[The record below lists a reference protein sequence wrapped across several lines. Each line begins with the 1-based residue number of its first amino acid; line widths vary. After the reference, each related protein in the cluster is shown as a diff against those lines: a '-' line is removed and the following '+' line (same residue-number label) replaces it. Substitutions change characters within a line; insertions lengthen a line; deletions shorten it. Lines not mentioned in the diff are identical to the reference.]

1 MGHNVGK
8 QAALAV
14 AAGQKRGAAV
24 AETRTP
30 EEIIKTIRGNLNS
43 PLAIL
48 KTDVALLMAK
58 YDAAEAAVIHL
69 GGATAGLL
77 ERAEVAEAQLRAAA
91 EQINGLQD
99 QVDRFREVYEM
110 ENRVQK
116 VEFSPEGAAQLA
128 AEAQETGSE
137 S

>member
-24 AETRTP
+24 AETRTSD
-30 EEIIKTIRGNLNS
+30 EIIKTLRGNLNS
-43 PLAIL
+43 PVTIMKTDIAIL
-48 KTDVALLMAK
+48 MAA
-58 YDAAEAAVIHL
+58 YDTVQAQYQAAVQII
-69 GGATAGLL
+69 TARNH
-77 ERAEVAEAQLRAAA
+77 EIAAMQ
-91 EQINGLQD
+91 E
-99 QVDRFREVYEM
+99 QVDRFREVYDM

>member
-24 AETRTP
+24 AETRTQG
-30 EEIIKTIRGNLNS
+30 EIIKTIRGNLNS

-48 KTDVALLMAK
+48 KTDVAVLMAA
-58 YDAAEAAVIHL
+58 YDAVCVSVIKMSNHAAD
-69 GGATAGLL
+69 
-77 ERAEVAEAQLRAAA
+77 
-91 EQINGLQD
+91 LQS
-99 QVDRFREVYEM
+99 QVDRFREVYDM
-110 ENRVQK
+110 ENRMQK
-116 VEFSPEGAAQLA
+116 VEFSPEGAAQLTV
-128 AEAQETGSE
+128 EAQETGGE